1 MQISIILTP
10 FEYALSS
17 LGHKIAGSA
26 VSRDVFRAL
35 TPSPAAMAAPVSA
48 PSTPAPAPAAEAVVE
63 DMPDL
68 SC

>member
-35 TPSPAAMAAPVSA
+35 TPSPAAMVAIAAT

>member
-35 TPSPAAMAAPVSA
+35 TPSPVAMA
-48 PSTPAPAPAAEAVVE
+48 STPAPTTPAAEPAAEAVVE